1 MTELEK
7 SISHLDKDYQDKI
20 IKHVAEFK
28 RQFPNIKNNRF
39 NMACGSGKI
48 TIMGN
53 EGELYEKELSDL
65 PTQ

>member
-1 MTELEK
+1 MTELQK

-39 NMACGSGKI
+39 NMVCGSGKI
-48 TIMGN
+48 TIMGK
-53 EGELYEKELSDL
+53 EGELYEASLAEL
-65 PTQ
+65 